1 MSGVGASA
9 RRRVGASAR
18 QRVQYSSECALGASS
33 IQPTVVVQHL
43 VTGHGGVATGR
54 RAPSVGVFKLVAHET
69 GEGVGVE
76 GDVGEGIAEDGL
88 GHGAE
93 GLEESADDHVDAEES
108 RAGGDT
114 HEEVGD
120 DGGDGHHEGL
130 DDGETG
136 EEIEN
141 EVWQ

>member
-1 MSGVGASA
+1 MSVGCRVSGVGC
-9 RRRVGASAR
+9 RH
-18 QRVQYSSECALGASS
+18 VQYSSKCALGASS

-43 VTGHGGVATGR
+43 VAGHGAVAGR
-54 RAPSVGVFKLVAHET
+54 RAPSVGVFKLVAHEP

-76 GDVGEGIAEDGL
+76 GDVGEGVAEDGL

-108 RAGGDT
+108 RASGDT

-130 DDGETG
+130 DDGEAG